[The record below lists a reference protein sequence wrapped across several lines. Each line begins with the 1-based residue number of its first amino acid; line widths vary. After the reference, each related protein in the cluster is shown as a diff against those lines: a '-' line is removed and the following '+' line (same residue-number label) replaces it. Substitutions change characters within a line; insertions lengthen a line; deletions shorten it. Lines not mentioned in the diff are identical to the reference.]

1 MTVVPH
7 THIRGIQSAQ
17 NAQPAQDSEDCSG
30 RSGAASQA
38 MTSPHHHTRTQPSY
52 LNPAVQS
59 IMYSVL
65 YSKTAIC
72 CRPGGGTLTRQLGG
86 YPAWPHASS
95 HCALKPRQKTTLA
108 HRQQESAISAR
119 QAASYLTV
127 VTPYGAEFRSQGTE
141 RTYIQSIQ
149 CPAENH

>member
-17 NAQPAQDSEDCSG
+17 NAQPAQDCQDCSGRSG

-38 MTSPHHHTRTQPSY
+38 MTSPHRHTRTQPSY
-52 LNPAVQS
+52 LNPAVQ
-59 IMYSVL
+59 
-65 YSKTAIC
+65 TTC
-72 CRPGGGTLTRQLGG
+72 RRPGGGTLTRQLGG

-95 HCALKPRQKTTLA
+95 HYALKPRQKTTLA

-127 VTPYGAEFRSQGTE
+127 VTPHGAEFRSQGTE